1 MVNQK
6 AKAGASGSINR
17 VNSSNTGKNVKTG
30 VGSSATI
37 LATLAAAVSGLF
49 ASKKRK
55 ND

>member
-1 MVNQK
+1 M
-6 AKAGASGSINR
+6 
-17 VNSSNTGKNVKTG
+17 
-30 VGSSATI
+30 